1 MAGLVRVNFT
11 YWPVAVSCTASRPD
25 ASEGRLPWAKDGPMI
40 VPLVLALSASYSVNG
55 TVAPVPLGTLNGDWA
70 QYGGVPAWASAGVA
84 TATASTVPSP
94 VITAAASATIRV
106 RRLAP
111 AGGPPGGL

>member
-1 MAGLVRVNFT
+1 M
-11 YWPVAVSCTASRPD
+11 
-25 ASEGRLPWAKDGPMI
+25 
-40 VPLVLALSASYSVNG
+40 LAFSASYSVNG

-84 TATASTVPSP
+84 SATANSVPSA
-94 VITAAASATIRV
+94 VITAADSATSRV

-111 AGGPPGGL
+111 AGGRPGGL

>member
-1 MAGLVRVNFT
+1 
-11 YWPVAVSCTASRPD
+11 
-25 ASEGRLPWAKDGPMI
+25 MI
-40 VPLVLALSASYSVNG
+40 VPLVLAFSASYSVNG